1 MRTFETQIGRFEAC
15 FPICHMLCVLC
26 VFSSSFS
33 LGQEAQS
40 QRAQQFKKAHEWS
53 DPLTVPL
60 VLSGNFGELRG
71 NHFHT
76 GLDMKTQGREGLP
89 VRAATDGVLARVKMS
104 PWGYGN
110 ALYLEGPDGITTV
123 YAHLQRFAPEV
134 QAWAVARTYK
144 GRSMGLDA
152 TPPASAGLTF
162 QAGDTLGWS
171 GNSGGSGGPHLH
183 FEVRDT
189 PSQHPLNP
197 LQGWVTKTDS
207 RPPEAPTWWLE
218 SERGLVAIPAGG
230 VDTVVVDGEV
240 RVSIE
245 AYDRLD
251 GASNI
256 CGIHT
261 LNAVLKDRHG
271 NVQWVHQ
278 FGLDELNFSVNKD
291 MNAHTLF
298 PVWARERDQVHRVHR
313 LPGNRLGI
321 YGRSADNGFVA
332 VDSGEVASMECV
344 VSDVAGNQTSRTL
357 VMRGGA
363 SSLSWTKVEFDA
375 EAPQVVSAS
384 KVGALSAPQ
393 AALSWGN
400 QTFFEPTEVG
410 WYSDSTGMAAFVW
423 PEFEA
428 WRGQVDVMWAMPSP
442 QVMWGVSGAA
452 LLQEAWPTTHWVAVH
467 EVNGQIKHAVPAPVQ
482 DGVWHVALP
491 GGGAWRMVRDTLAP
505 KVIPYHSG
513 TPLVQGGDAVW
524 FVEDLLAGV
533 ETLTLTIDG
542 QWARLVWD
550 PKRNMVTYEADDDKH
565 PSGVPV
571 CVELRVSDE
580 VGNAA
585 AWSGTL
591 VWP

>member
-1 MRTFETQIGRFEAC
+1 MLWLWLCTGC
-15 FPICHMLCVLC
+15 VLCVLG

-33 LGQEAQS
+33 LGQVVQS
-40 QRAQQFKKAHEWS
+40 ERAQRFKATHEWT

-89 VRAATDGVLARVKMS
+89 VFAATDGVLARVKMS

-123 YAHLQRFAPEV
+123 YAHLQRFTPEV

-144 GRSMGLDA
+144 GRSLGLDA

-189 PSQHPLNP
+189 PTQHPLNP
-197 LQGWVTKTDS
+197 LQGWVAKSDS
-207 RPPEAPTWWLE
+207 RPPSAPTWWLE
-218 SERGLVAIPAGG
+218 SERGLVSVPTDGA
-230 VDTVVVDGEV
+230 DTVVVEGEV

-261 LNAVLKDRHG
+261 LEAVLKDG
-271 NVQWVHQ
+271 QGDVQWTHR

-298 PVWARERDQVHRVHR
+298 PVWKRERDQVHRLHR

-321 YGRSADNGFVA
+321 YGGGAASGVVA
-332 VDSGEVASMECV
+332 LDSGEVATLECKV
-344 VSDVAGNQTSRTL
+344 WDVAGNQTTRTL
-357 VMRGGA
+357 VLRGGA
-363 SSLSWTKVEFDA
+363 SALPWTGVEF
-375 EAPQVVSAS
+375 EGFSPQAMSPS
-384 KVGALSAPQ
+384 SSHTLSAPQ
-393 AALSWGN
+393 ATLSWDSK
-400 QTFFEPTEVG
+400 TFFEPTAVG
-410 WYSDSTGMAAFVW
+410 WRTDSTGLSAFVW

-428 WRGQVDVMWAMPSP
+428 WRGKVDVAWRMPSP
-442 QVMWGVSGAA
+442 EVVWGISGAA
-452 LLQEAWPTTHWVAVH
+452 LPQDAWPTADWVAVH
-467 EVNGQIKHAVPAPVQ
+467 EVGGQIKHAVPAEVQ
-482 DGVWHVALP
+482 EGTWRMALP
-491 GGGAWRMVRDTLAP
+491 SGGAWRMVRDTVAP

-550 PKRNMVTYEADDDKH
+550 PKRNMATYEAADARH
-565 PSGVPV
+565 PSGAPV
-571 CVELRVSDE
+571 
-580 VGNAA
+580 
-585 AWSGTL
+585 
-591 VWP
+591 

>member
-1 MRTFETQIGRFEAC
+1 M
-15 FPICHMLCVLC
+15 
-26 VFSSSFS
+26 
-33 LGQEAQS
+33 GQVVQS
-40 QRAQQFKKAHEWS
+40 ERAQQFKATHEWT

-76 GLDMKTQGREGLP
+76 GLDMKTEGREGLP
-89 VRAATDGVLARVKMS
+89 VLAATDGVLARVKMS

-123 YAHLQRFAPEV
+123 YAHLQRFTPEV

-144 GRSMGLDA
+144 GRSLGLDA
-152 TPPASAGLTF
+152 MPPASTGLTF

-189 PSQHPLNP
+189 PTQHPLNP
-197 LQGWVTKTDS
+197 LQGWVAKSDS
-207 RPPEAPTWWLE
+207 RPPSAPTWWLE
-218 SERGLVAIPAGG
+218 SERGLVSVPTDG
-230 VDTVVVDGEV
+230 VDTVVVEGEV

-261 LNAVLKDRHG
+261 LEAVLKDG
-271 NVQWVHQ
+271 QDDVQWTHR

-298 PVWARERDQVHRVHR
+298 PVWKRERDQVHRLHR

-321 YGRSADNGFVA
+321 YGGGAASGVVA
-332 VDSGEVASMECV
+332 LDSGEVATLECRV
-344 VSDVAGNQTSRTL
+344 WDVAGNQTARTL
-357 VMRGGA
+357 VLRGGA
-363 SSLSWTKVEFDA
+363 SALPWTDVEF
-375 EAPQVVSAS
+375 EGVSPQAVSPSAS
-384 KVGALSAPQ
+384 HTLSAPQ
-393 AALSWGN
+393 ATLSWDDK
-400 QTFFEPTEVG
+400 TFFEPTAVG
-410 WYSDSTGMAAFVW
+410 WRADSTGLSAFVW

-428 WRGQVDVMWAMPSP
+428 WRGKVDVAWKMPSRE
-442 QVMWGVSGAA
+442 VVWGISGAA
-452 LLQEAWPTTHWVAVH
+452 LPQDAWPTADWVAVH
-467 EVNGQIKHAVPAPVQ
+467 EVGGQIKHAVPAEVQ
-482 DGVWHVALP
+482 EGTWRMALP
-491 GGGAWRMVRDTLAP
+491 SGGAWRMVRDTVAP

-542 QWARLVWD
+542 QWARLLWD
-550 PKRNMVTYEADDDKH
+550 PKRNMATYEAADARH
-565 PSGVPV
+565 PSGAPV
-571 CVELRVSDE
+571 RVQLEVMDA

-585 AWSGTL
+585 TWSGTL

>member
-1 MRTFETQIGRFEAC
+1 
-15 FPICHMLCVLC
+15 MLCVLG
-26 VFSSSFS
+26 VFSSSPSF
-33 LGQEAQS
+33 GQVVLSE
-40 QRAQQFKKAHEWS
+40 RAQQFKATHQWT

-89 VRAATDGVLARVKMS
+89 VLAATDGVLVRVKMS

-110 ALYLEGPDGITTV
+110 ALYLEGPGGITTV
-123 YAHLQRFAPEV
+123 YAHLQRFTPEV

-144 GRSMGLDA
+144 GRSLGLDA

-189 PSQHPLNP
+189 PTQHPLNP
-197 LQGWVTKTDS
+197 LQGWVAKSDS
-207 RPPEAPTWWLE
+207 RPPSAPTWWLE
-218 SERGLVAIPAGG
+218 SERGLVSVPTDGA
-230 VDTVVVDGEV
+230 DTVVVEGEV

-261 LNAVLKDRHG
+261 LQAVLKDG
-271 NVQWVHQ
+271 QGDEQWTHR

-298 PVWARERDQVHRVHR
+298 PVWKRERDQVHRLHR

-321 YGRSADNGFVA
+321 YGGGAASGV
-332 VDSGEVASMECV
+332 VVLDSGEVATLECRV
-344 VSDVAGNQTSRTL
+344 WDVAGNQTAQTL
-357 VMRGGA
+357 VLRGGA
-363 SSLSWTKVEFDA
+363 SALPWTVVEFGGVS
-375 EAPQVVSAS
+375 PQAVSPSAS
-384 KVGALSAPQ
+384 NTLSAPQ
-393 AALSWGN
+393 ATLSWNGK
-400 QTFFEPTEVG
+400 TFFEPTAVG
-410 WYSDSTGMAAFVW
+410 WRADSTGLSAFVW

-428 WRGQVDVMWAMPSP
+428 WRGKVDVAWKMPSP
-442 QVMWGVSGAA
+442 EVVWGISGAA
-452 LLQEAWPTTHWVAVH
+452 LPQDAWPTADWVAVH
-467 EVNGQIKHAVPAPVQ
+467 EVGGQIKHAVPAEVQ
-482 DGVWHVALP
+482 EGTWRMALP
-491 GGGAWRMVRDTLAP
+491 SGGAWRMVRDTVAP
-505 KVIPYHSG
+505 KVIPYHSA

-550 PKRNMVTYEADDDKH
+550 PKRNMATYEAADARH
-565 PSGVPV
+565 PSGAPV
-571 CVELRVSDE
+571 RVLLEVMDA

-585 AWSGTL
+585 TWSGTL

>member
-1 MRTFETQIGRFEAC
+1 MRTFETQIGKFEAG
-15 FPICHMLCVLC
+15 FSICHMLCVLG

-33 LGQEAQS
+33 LGQGVQS
-40 QRAQQFKKAHEWS
+40 ERAQRFKATHEWT

-89 VRAATDGVLARVKMS
+89 VLAATDGVLARVKMS

-123 YAHLQRFAPEV
+123 YAHLQRFTPEV

-144 GRSMGLDA
+144 GRSLGLDA

-162 QAGDTLGWS
+162 HAGDTLGWS

-189 PSQHPLNP
+189 PTQHPLNP
-197 LQGWVTKTDS
+197 LQGWVAKSDL
-207 RPPEAPTWWLE
+207 RPPSAPTWWLE
-218 SERGLVAIPAGG
+218 SERGLVSVSTDGA
-230 VDTVVVDGEV
+230 DTVVVEGEV

-261 LNAVLKDRHG
+261 LKAVLKDG
-271 NVQWVHQ
+271 QGDVQWTHR

-298 PVWARERDQVHRVHR
+298 PVWKRERDQVHRLHR

-321 YGRSADNGFVA
+321 YGGGAASGVVA
-332 VDSGEVASMECV
+332 LDSGEVATLECKV
-344 VSDVAGNQTSRTL
+344 WDVAGNQTARTL
-357 VMRGGA
+357 VLRGGA
-363 SSLSWTKVEFDA
+363 STLPWTDVEF
-375 EAPQVVSAS
+375 EGVSPQAMSPSAS
-384 KVGALSAPQ
+384 LTLSAPQ
-393 AALSWGN
+393 ATLSWDGK
-400 QTFFEPTEVG
+400 TFFEPTAVG
-410 WYSDSTGMAAFVW
+410 WRADSTGLSAFVW

-428 WRGQVDVMWAMPSP
+428 WRGKVDVEWKMPSP
-442 QVMWGVSGAA
+442 EVVWGISGAA
-452 LLQEAWPTTHWVAVH
+452 LPQDVWPTADWVAVH
-467 EVNGQIKHAVPAPVQ
+467 EAASQIKHAVPAEVQ
-482 DGVWHVALP
+482 EGTWRMALP
-491 GGGAWRMVRDTLAP
+491 SGGAWRMVRDTVAP

-533 ETLTLTIDG
+533 ETLTLTLDG

-550 PKRNMVTYEADDDKH
+550 PKRNMATYEAADARH
-565 PSGVPV
+565 PSGAPV
-571 CVELRVSDE
+571 GVELEVTDA
-580 VGNAA
+580 VGNAVT
-585 AWSGTL
+585 WSGTL

>member
-1 MRTFETQIGRFEAC
+1 M
-15 FPICHMLCVLC
+15 
-26 VFSSSFS
+26 
-33 LGQEAQS
+33 GQGVQS
-40 QRAQQFKKAHEWS
+40 ERAQRFKATHEWT

-76 GLDMKTQGREGLP
+76 GLDMKTQGQEGLP
-89 VRAATDGVLARVKMS
+89 VLAATDGVLARVKMS

-123 YAHLQRFAPEV
+123 YAHLQRFTPEV

-144 GRSMGLDA
+144 GRSLGLDA

-189 PSQHPLNP
+189 PTQHPLNP
-197 LQGWVTKTDS
+197 LQGWVAKSDS
-207 RPPEAPTWWLE
+207 RPPSAPTWWLE
-218 SERGLVAIPAGG
+218 SERGLVSVPTDGA
-230 VDTVVVDGEV
+230 DTVVVEGEV

-261 LNAVLKDRHG
+261 LEAVLKDG
-271 NVQWVHQ
+271 QGDVQWTHR

-298 PVWARERDQVHRVHR
+298 PVWKRERDQVHRLHR

-321 YGRSADNGFVA
+321 YGGGAASGVVA
-332 VDSGEVASMECV
+332 LDSGEVATLECKV
-344 VSDVAGNQTSRTL
+344 WDVAGNQTARTL
-357 VMRGGA
+357 VLRGGA
-363 SSLSWTKVEFDA
+363 STLPWTDVEF
-375 EAPQVVSAS
+375 EGVSPQAMSPSAS
-384 KVGALSAPQ
+384 LTLSAPQ
-393 AALSWGN
+393 ATLSWDGK
-400 QTFFEPTEVG
+400 TFFEPTAVG
-410 WYSDSTGMAAFVW
+410 WRADSTGLSAFVW

-428 WRGQVDVMWAMPSP
+428 WRGKVDVEWKMPSP
-442 QVMWGVSGAA
+442 EVVWGISGAA
-452 LLQEAWPTTHWVAVH
+452 LPQDAWPTADWVAVH
-467 EVNGQIKHAVPAPVQ
+467 EVGGQIKHAVPAEVQ
-482 DGVWHVALP
+482 KGTWRMALP
-491 GGGAWRMVRDTLAP
+491 SGGEWRMVRDTVAP

-513 TPLVQGGDAVW
+513 SPLVQGGDAVW

-533 ETLTLTIDG
+533 ETLTLTLDG

-550 PKRNMVTYEADDDKH
+550 PKRNMATYEAADARH
-565 PSGVPV
+565 PSGAPV
-571 CVELRVSDE
+571 GVELEVTDA
-580 VGNAA
+580 VGNAVT
-585 AWSGTL
+585 WSGTL

>member
-1 MRTFETQIGRFEAC
+1 M
-15 FPICHMLCVLC
+15 
-26 VFSSSFS
+26 
-33 LGQEAQS
+33 GQVVQS
-40 QRAQQFKKAHEWS
+40 DRAQQFKATHEWT

-89 VRAATDGVLARVKMS
+89 VFAATDGVLARVKMS

-123 YAHLQRFAPEV
+123 YAHLQRFTPEV

-144 GRSMGLDA
+144 GRSLGLDA

-189 PSQHPLNP
+189 PTQHPLNP
-197 LQGWVTKTDS
+197 LQGWVAKSDS
-207 RPPEAPTWWLE
+207 RPPSAPTWWLE
-218 SERGLVAIPAGG
+218 SERGLVFVPTDGA
-230 VDTVVVDGEV
+230 DTVVVEGEV

-261 LNAVLKDRHG
+261 LEAVLKDG
-271 NVQWVHQ
+271 QGDVQWTHR

-298 PVWARERDQVHRVHR
+298 PVWKRERDQVHRLHR
-313 LPGNRLGI
+313 LPGNRLSI
-321 YGRSADNGFVA
+321 YGGGAASGVVA
-332 VDSGEVASMECV
+332 LDSGEVATLECKV
-344 VSDVAGNQTSRTL
+344 WDVAGNQTTRTL
-357 VMRGGA
+357 VLRGGA
-363 SSLSWTKVEFDA
+363 SALPWTGVEF
-375 EAPQVVSAS
+375 EGFSPQAMSPS
-384 KVGALSAPQ
+384 SSHTLSAPQ
-393 AALSWGN
+393 ATLSWDSK
-400 QTFFEPTEVG
+400 TFFELTAVG
-410 WYSDSTGMAAFVW
+410 WRTDSTGLSAFVW

-428 WRGQVDVMWAMPSP
+428 WRGKVDVAWRMPSP
-442 QVMWGVSGAA
+442 EVVWGISGAA
-452 LLQEAWPTTHWVAVH
+452 LPQDAWPTADWVAVH
-467 EVNGQIKHAVPAPVQ
+467 EVGGQIKHAVPAEVQ
-482 DGVWHVALP
+482 EGTWRMALP
-491 GGGAWRMVRDTLAP
+491 SGGAWRMVRDTVAP

-550 PKRNMVTYEADDDKH
+550 SKRNMATYEAADARH
-565 PSGVPV
+565 PSGAPV
-571 CVELRVSDE
+571 RVQLEVMDA

-585 AWSGTL
+585 TWSGTL

>member
-1 MRTFETQIGRFEAC
+1 M
-15 FPICHMLCVLC
+15 
-26 VFSSSFS
+26 
-33 LGQEAQS
+33 GQVVQS
-40 QRAQQFKKAHEWS
+40 ERAQQFKATHEWT

-89 VRAATDGVLARVKMS
+89 VLAATDGVLVRVKMS

-123 YAHLQRFAPEV
+123 YAHLQRFTPEV

-144 GRSMGLDA
+144 GRSLGLDA

-189 PSQHPLNP
+189 PTQHPLNP
-197 LQGWVTKTDS
+197 LQGWVAKSDS
-207 RPPEAPTWWLE
+207 RPPSAPTWWLE
-218 SERGLVAIPAGG
+218 SERGLVSVPTDGA
-230 VDTVVVDGEV
+230 DTVVVEGEV

-261 LNAVLKDRHG
+261 LQAVLKDG
-271 NVQWVHQ
+271 QGDEQWTHR

-298 PVWARERDQVHRVHR
+298 PVWAQERDQVHRLHR

-321 YGRSADNGFVA
+321 YGGGAVSGVVA
-332 VDSGEVASMECV
+332 LDSGEVATLECTV
-344 VSDVAGNQTSRTL
+344 WDVAGNQTARSMVL
-357 VMRGGA
+357 RGGV
-363 SSLSWTKVEFDA
+363 SGLSWTGVEF
-375 EAPQVVSAS
+375 EGAPPQIVSPS
-384 KVGALSAPQ
+384 ESLILSSPHAT
-393 AALSWGN
+393 LSWDDK
-400 QTFFEPTEVG
+400 TFFEPTEVG
-410 WYSDSTGMAAFVW
+410 WRVDSTGLSAFIW

-428 WRGQVDVMWAMPSP
+428 WRGNVDVAWMLPSP
-442 QVMWGVSGAA
+442 EVVWGVSGAA
-452 LLQEAWPTTHWVAVH
+452 LPHDAWPTAHWVAVH
-467 EVNGQIKHAVPAPVQ
+467 EVGGQIKHVVPAQVQ
-482 DGVWHVALP
+482 EETWHMALP
-491 GGGAWRMVRDTLAP
+491 SGGAWRMARDTVAP

-524 FVEDLLAGV
+524 FVQDLLAGV
-533 ETLTLTIDG
+533 ESLTLTIDG

-550 PKRNMVTYEADDDKH
+550 PKRNMATYEAADGRH
-565 PSGVPV
+565 PSGTPV
-571 CVELRVSDE
+571 RVELEVTDA

-585 AWSGTL
+585 TWFGTL
-591 VWP
+591 AWP

>member
-1 MRTFETQIGRFEAC
+1 MGQV
-15 FPICHMLCVLC
+15 VL
-26 VFSSSFS
+26 S
-33 LGQEAQS
+33 E
-40 QRAQQFKKAHEWS
+40 RAQQFKATHQWT

-89 VRAATDGVLARVKMS
+89 VLAATDGVLVRVKMS

-110 ALYLEGPDGITTV
+110 ALYREGPGGITTV
-123 YAHLQRFAPEV
+123 YAHLQRFTPEV

-144 GRSMGLDA
+144 GRSLGLDA

-189 PSQHPLNP
+189 PTQHPLNP
-197 LQGWVTKTDS
+197 LQGWVTKSDS
-207 RPPEAPTWWLE
+207 RPPSAPTWWLE
-218 SERGLVAIPAGG
+218 SERGLVSVPTDGA
-230 VDTVVVDGEV
+230 DTVVVEGEV

-261 LNAVLKDRHG
+261 LQAVLKDG
-271 NVQWVHQ
+271 QGDEQWTHR

-298 PVWARERDQVHRVHR
+298 PVWKRERDQVHRLHR

-321 YGRSADNGFVA
+321 YGGGAASGV
-332 VDSGEVASMECV
+332 VVLDSGEVATLECRV
-344 VSDVAGNQTSRTL
+344 WDVAGNQTARTL
-357 VMRGGA
+357 VLRGGA
-363 SSLSWTKVEFDA
+363 SALPWTVVEFGGVS
-375 EAPQVVSAS
+375 PQAVSPSAS
-384 KVGALSAPQ
+384 NTLSAPQ
-393 AALSWGN
+393 ATLSWNGK
-400 QTFFEPTEVG
+400 TFFEPTAVG
-410 WYSDSTGMAAFVW
+410 WRADSTGLSAFVW

-428 WRGQVDVMWAMPSP
+428 WRGKVDVAWKMPSP
-442 QVMWGVSGAA
+442 EVVWGISGAA
-452 LLQEAWPTTHWVAVH
+452 LPQDAWPTADWVAVH
-467 EVNGQIKHAVPAPVQ
+467 EVGGQIKHAVPAEVQ
-482 DGVWHVALP
+482 EGTWRMALP
-491 GGGAWRMVRDTLAP
+491 SGGAWRMVRDTVAP
-505 KVIPYHSG
+505 KVIPYHSA
-513 TPLVQGGDAVW
+513 TPLVQSGDAVW

-550 PKRNMVTYEADDDKH
+550 PKRNMATYEAADARH
-565 PSGVPV
+565 PSGAPV
-571 CVELRVSDE
+571 RVLLEVMDA

-585 AWSGTL
+585 TWSGTL

>member
-1 MRTFETQIGRFEAC
+1 M
-15 FPICHMLCVLC
+15 
-26 VFSSSFS
+26 
-33 LGQEAQS
+33 GQVVQS
-40 QRAQQFKKAHEWS
+40 DRAQQFKATHEWT

-89 VRAATDGVLARVKMS
+89 VFAATDGVLARVKMS

-123 YAHLQRFAPEV
+123 YAHLQRFTPEV

-144 GRSMGLDA
+144 GRSLGLDA

-189 PSQHPLNP
+189 PTQHPLNP
-197 LQGWVTKTDS
+197 LQGWVAKSDS
-207 RPPEAPTWWLE
+207 RPPSAPTWWLE
-218 SERGLVAIPAGG
+218 SERGLVFVPTDGA
-230 VDTVVVDGEV
+230 DTVVVEGEV

-261 LNAVLKDRHG
+261 LEAVLKDG
-271 NVQWVHQ
+271 QGDVQWTHR

-298 PVWARERDQVHRVHR
+298 PVWKRERDQVHRLHR

-321 YGRSADNGFVA
+321 YGGGAASGVVA
-332 VDSGEVASMECV
+332 LDSGEVATLECKV
-344 VSDVAGNQTSRTL
+344 WDVAGNQTTRTL
-357 VMRGGA
+357 VLRGGA
-363 SSLSWTKVEFDA
+363 SALPWTGVEF
-375 EAPQVVSAS
+375 EGFSPQAMSPS
-384 KVGALSAPQ
+384 SSHTLSAPQ
-393 AALSWGN
+393 ATLSWDSK
-400 QTFFEPTEVG
+400 TFFEPTAVG
-410 WYSDSTGMAAFVW
+410 WRTDSTGLSAFVW

-428 WRGQVDVMWAMPSP
+428 WRGKVDVAWRMPSP
-442 QVMWGVSGAA
+442 EVVWGISGAA
-452 LLQEAWPTTHWVAVH
+452 LPQDAWPTADWVAVH
-467 EVNGQIKHAVPAPVQ
+467 EVGGQIKHAVPAEVQ
-482 DGVWHVALP
+482 EGTWRMALP
-491 GGGAWRMVRDTLAP
+491 SGGAWRMVRDTVAP

-550 PKRNMVTYEADDDKH
+550 SKRNMATYEAADARH
-565 PSGVPV
+565 PSGAPV
-571 CVELRVSDE
+571 RVQLEVMDA

-585 AWSGTL
+585 TWSGTL

>member
-1 MRTFETQIGRFEAC
+1 MRTFETQIGRFEAD
-15 FPICHMLCVLC
+15 FSICHMLCVLG

-33 LGQEAQS
+33 LGQVVQS
-40 QRAQQFKKAHEWS
+40 ERAQRFKATHEWT

-76 GLDMKTQGREGLP
+76 GLDMKTQGQEGLP
-89 VRAATDGVLARVKMS
+89 VLAATDGVLARVKMS

-110 ALYLEGPDGITTV
+110 ALYLEGPVGITTV
-123 YAHLQRFAPEV
+123 YAHLQRFTPEV

-144 GRSMGLDA
+144 GRSLGLDA

-189 PSQHPLNP
+189 PTQHPLNP
-197 LQGWVTKTDS
+197 LQGWVAKSDS
-207 RPPEAPTWWLE
+207 RPPSAPTWWLE
-218 SERGLVAIPAGG
+218 SERGLVSVPSDGA
-230 VDTVVVDGEV
+230 DTVVVEGEV

-261 LNAVLKDRHG
+261 LEAVLKDG
-271 NVQWVHQ
+271 QDDVQWMHR

-298 PVWARERDQVHRVHR
+298 PVWKRERDQVHRLHR

-321 YGRSADNGFVA
+321 YGGGAASGVVA
-332 VDSGEVASMECV
+332 LDSGEVATLECRV
-344 VSDVAGNQTSRTL
+344 WDVAGNQTARTL
-357 VMRGGA
+357 VLRGGA
-363 SSLSWTKVEFDA
+363 SALPWTVVEFEGASPQA
-375 EAPQVVSAS
+375 ESPSALHT
-384 KVGALSAPQ
+384 LSAPQ
-393 AALSWGN
+393 ATLSWDDK
-400 QTFFEPTEVG
+400 TFFEPTAVG
-410 WYSDSTGMAAFVW
+410 WRTDSTGLSAFVW

-428 WRGQVDVMWAMPSP
+428 WRGKVDVAWKMPSP
-442 QVMWGVSGAA
+442 EVVWGISGAA
-452 LLQEAWPTTHWVAVH
+452 LPQDAWPTADWVAVH
-467 EVNGQIKHAVPAPVQ
+467 EVGGQVKHAVPAEVQ
-482 DGVWHVALP
+482 EGTWRMALP
-491 GGGAWRMVRDTLAP
+491 SGGAWRMVRDTVSP

-550 PKRNMVTYEADDDKH
+550 PKRNMATYEAADARH
-565 PSGVPV
+565 PSGAPV
-571 CVELRVSDE
+571 RVQLEVMDA

-585 AWSGTL
+585 TWSGTL

>member
-1 MRTFETQIGRFEAC
+1 
-15 FPICHMLCVLC
+15 MLCVLC
-26 VFSSSFS
+26 VFSSSIS
-33 LGQEAQS
+33 LGQGAQS
-40 QRAQQFKKAHEWS
+40 QRAQQFKAAHGWT

-89 VRAATDGVLARVKMS
+89 VLASTDGVLARVKMS

-110 ALYLEGPDGITTV
+110 ALYLEGPGGITTV
-123 YAHLQRFAPEV
+123 YAHLQRFAPDV

-197 LQGWVTKTDS
+197 LQGWVTKSDS
-207 RPPEAPTWWLE
+207 RPPSAPTWWLE
-218 SERGLVAIPAGG
+218 SERGLVSVPASGA
-230 VDTVVVDGEV
+230 DTVVVEDEV

-261 LNAVLKDRHG
+261 LQAVLKDGLGEVKWTHR
-271 NVQWVHQ
+271 

-298 PVWARERDQVHRVHR
+298 PVWKRERDQVHRLHR

-321 YGRSADNGFVA
+321 YAGASDGFVA
-332 VDSGEVASMECV
+332 LDSGEVATLECTV
-344 VSDVAGNQTSRTL
+344 WDVAGNETFRTL
-357 VMRGGA
+357 VLKGGA
-363 SSLSWTKVEFDA
+363 SALLWERVEFEGVA
-375 EAPQVVSAS
+375 PEVTSSSEALT
-384 KVGALSAPQ
+384 LSAPR
-393 AALSWGN
+393 AALSWDE
-400 QTFFEPTEVG
+400 QSFFEPTQVG
-410 WYSDSTGMAAFVW
+410 WRTDSTGLSAHVW

-428 WRGQVDVMWAMPSP
+428 WRGKADVTWPLPSP
-442 QVMWGVSGAA
+442 EVMWGASGAA
-452 LLQEAWPTTHWVAVH
+452 LPQDAWPTTHWVAVH
-467 EVNGQIKHAVPAPVQ
+467 EVEGQIKHAIPADVQ
-482 DGVWHVALP
+482 EGAWRMALP
-491 GGGAWRMVRDTLAP
+491 GGGAWRMVRDTVVP

-513 TPLVQGGDAVW
+513 TPLVRGGDAVW
-524 FVEDLLAGV
+524 FVEDLLSGV
-533 ETLTLTIDG
+533 DTMTLTIDG
-542 QWARLVWD
+542 QWTRLVWD
-550 PKRNMVTYEADDDKH
+550 PKRNMATYEASDDKH
-565 PSGVPV
+565 PSGAPV
-571 CVELRVSDE
+571 RVELEVTDA
-580 VGNAA
+580 VGNAVT
-585 AWSGTL
+585 WSGTL
-591 VWP
+591 LWP

>member
-1 MRTFETQIGRFEAC
+1 
-15 FPICHMLCVLC
+15 MLCVLG

-33 LGQEAQS
+33 LGQVVQS
-40 QRAQQFKKAHEWS
+40 ERAQRFKVTHEWT

-89 VRAATDGVLARVKMS
+89 VLAATDGVLARVKMS

-123 YAHLQRFAPEV
+123 YAHLQRFTPEV

-144 GRSMGLDA
+144 GRSLGLDA

-162 QAGDTLGWS
+162 HAGDTLGWS

-189 PSQHPLNP
+189 PTQHPLNP
-197 LQGWVTKTDS
+197 LQGWVAKSDS
-207 RPPEAPTWWLE
+207 RPPSAPTWWLE
-218 SERGLVAIPAGG
+218 SERGLVSVSTDGA
-230 VDTVVVDGEV
+230 DTVVVEGEV

-261 LNAVLKDRHG
+261 LKAVLKDG
-271 NVQWVHQ
+271 QGDVQWTHR

-298 PVWARERDQVHRVHR
+298 PVWKRERDQVHRLHR

-321 YGRSADNGFVA
+321 YGGGAASGVVA
-332 VDSGEVASMECV
+332 LDSGEVATLECKV
-344 VSDVAGNQTSRTL
+344 WDVAGNQTARTL
-357 VMRGGA
+357 VLRGGA
-363 SSLSWTKVEFDA
+363 STLPWTDVEF
-375 EAPQVVSAS
+375 EGVSPQAMSPSAS
-384 KVGALSAPQ
+384 LTLSAPQ
-393 AALSWGN
+393 ATLSWDGK
-400 QTFFEPTEVG
+400 TFFEPTAVG
-410 WYSDSTGMAAFVW
+410 WRADSTGLSAFVW

-428 WRGQVDVMWAMPSP
+428 WRGKVDVEWKMPSP
-442 QVMWGVSGAA
+442 EVVWGISGAA
-452 LLQEAWPTTHWVAVH
+452 LPQDAWPTADWVAVH
-467 EVNGQIKHAVPAPVQ
+467 EVGGQIKHAVPAEVQ
-482 DGVWHVALP
+482 KGTWRMALP
-491 GGGAWRMVRDTLAP
+491 SGGEWRMVRDTVAP

-513 TPLVQGGDAVW
+513 SPLVQGGDAVW

-533 ETLTLTIDG
+533 ETLTLTLDG

-550 PKRNMVTYEADDDKH
+550 PKRNMATYEAADARH
-565 PSGVPV
+565 PSGAPV
-571 CVELRVSDE
+571 GVELEVTDA
-580 VGNAA
+580 VGNAVT
-585 AWSGTL
+585 WSGTL

>member
-1 MRTFETQIGRFEAC
+1 
-15 FPICHMLCVLC
+15 MLCVLC

-33 LGQEAQS
+33 LGQGGQS
-40 QRAQQFKKAHEWS
+40 QRAQQFKATHGWA

-89 VRAATDGVLARVKMS
+89 VLASTDGVLARVKMS

-110 ALYLEGPDGITTV
+110 ALYLEGPEGITTV

-144 GRSMGLDA
+144 GRSLGLDA

-197 LQGWVTKTDS
+197 LQGWVTKSDS
-207 RPPEAPTWWLE
+207 RPPSAPTWWLE
-218 SERGLVAIPAGG
+218 SERGLVAIPAKG
-230 VDTVVVDGEV
+230 VDTVVVEEEV

-261 LNAVLKDRHG
+261 LHAVLNNSLGDVMWTHR
-271 NVQWVHQ
+271 

-298 PVWARERDQVHRVHR
+298 SVWTRERDQVHRIHR
-313 LPGNRLGI
+313 LSGNRLGI
-321 YGRSADNGFVA
+321 YAGDSEGV
-332 VDSGEVASMECV
+332 VSLDSGDVATLECTV
-344 VSDVAGNQTSRTL
+344 WDVAGNQTTRTL
-357 VMRGGA
+357 VLQGGA
-363 SSLSWTKVEFDA
+363 SVLSWTGVER
-375 EAPQVVSAS
+375 EGTSPQVSS
-384 KVGALSAPQ
+384 PSESLTLSSPQ
-393 AALSWGN
+393 VNLAWDK
-400 QTFFEPTEVG
+400 QCFFEPTEVG
-410 WYSDSTGMAAFVW
+410 WRSDSTGLSAYVW

-428 WRGQVDVMWAMPSP
+428 WRGKVDVVWTLPRP
-442 QVMWGVSGAA
+442 GVMWGMSGAA
-452 LLQEAWPTTHWVAVH
+452 LPQDARPTTHWVAVH
-467 EVNGQIKHAVPAPVQ
+467 EVEGQIKHAVPAQVQ
-482 DGVWHVALP
+482 EGAWRMALP
-491 GGGAWRMVRDTLAP
+491 CGGAWRMVRDTVAP

-513 TPLVQGGDAVW
+513 TPLVRGGDAVW

-533 ETLTLTIDG
+533 DRLTLTIDG

-550 PKRNMVTYEADDDKH
+550 PKRNMATYEASDDKH
-565 PSGVPV
+565 LTGTPV
-571 CVELRVSDE
+571 RVELVVTDE

-585 AWSGTL
+585 TWSGTL

>member
-1 MRTFETQIGRFEAC
+1 
-15 FPICHMLCVLC
+15 MLCVLC

-33 LGQEAQS
+33 LGQVVQS
-40 QRAQQFKKAHEWS
+40 ERAQQFKATHEWT

-89 VRAATDGVLARVKMS
+89 VLAATDGVLARVKMS

-123 YAHLQRFAPEV
+123 YAHLQRFNPEV

-144 GRSMGLDA
+144 GRSLGLDA

-189 PSQHPLNP
+189 PTQHPLNP
-197 LQGWVTKTDS
+197 LQGWVAKSDS
-207 RPPEAPTWWLE
+207 RPPSAPTWWLE
-218 SERGLVAIPAGG
+218 SERGLVSVPTDGA
-230 VDTVVVDGEV
+230 DTVVVEGEV

-261 LNAVLKDRHG
+261 LKAVLKDG
-271 NVQWVHQ
+271 QGDVQWTHR

-298 PVWARERDQVHRVHR
+298 PVWKRERDQVHRLHR

-321 YGRSADNGFVA
+321 YGGGAASGVVA
-332 VDSGEVASMECV
+332 LDSGEVATLECRV
-344 VSDVAGNQTSRTL
+344 WDVAGNQTTRTL
-357 VMRGGA
+357 VLRGGA
-363 SSLSWTKVEFDA
+363 SALPWTGVEF
-375 EAPQVVSAS
+375 EGISPQAVSPSAS
-384 KVGALSAPQ
+384 HTLSAPQ
-393 AALSWGN
+393 ATLSWDGK
-400 QTFFEPTEVG
+400 TFFEPTAVG
-410 WYSDSTGMAAFVW
+410 WRTDSTGLSAFVW

-428 WRGQVDVMWAMPSP
+428 WRGKVDVAWRMPSHE
-442 QVMWGVSGAA
+442 VVWGISGAA
-452 LLQEAWPTTHWVAVH
+452 LPQDAWPTADWVAVH
-467 EVNGQIKHAVPAPVQ
+467 EVGGQIKHAVPAEVQ
-482 DGVWHVALP
+482 EGTWRMALP
-491 GGGAWRMVRDTLAP
+491 SGGAWRMVRDTVAP
-505 KVIPYHSG
+505 KVIPYHSA

-550 PKRNMVTYEADDDKH
+550 PKRNMATYEAADARH
-565 PSGVPV
+565 PSGAPV
-571 CVELRVSDE
+571 RVQLEVMDA

-585 AWSGTL
+585 TWSGTL

>member
-1 MRTFETQIGRFEAC
+1 
-15 FPICHMLCVLC
+15 MLCVLC
-26 VFSSSFS
+26 VFSSSIS
-33 LGQEAQS
+33 LGQGAQS
-40 QRAQQFKKAHEWS
+40 QRAKQFKAAHGWTH
-53 DPLTVPL
+53 PLTVPL

-89 VRAATDGVLARVKMS
+89 VLASTDGVLARVKMS

-110 ALYLEGPDGITTV
+110 ALYLEGPGGITTV
-123 YAHLQRFAPEV
+123 YAHLQRFAPDV

-197 LQGWVTKTDS
+197 LQGWVTKSDS
-207 RPPEAPTWWLE
+207 RPPSAPTWWLE
-218 SERGLVAIPAGG
+218 SERGLVTVPANGM
-230 VDTVVVDGEV
+230 DTVVVEDEV
-240 RVSIE
+240 RVSVE

-261 LNAVLKDRHG
+261 LQAVLRDGLGDVKWTHR
-271 NVQWVHQ
+271 

-298 PVWARERDQVHRVHR
+298 PVWKRERDQVHRLHR

-321 YGRSADNGFVA
+321 YAGAPDGFVA
-332 VDSGEVASMECV
+332 VDSGEVVTLECTV
-344 VSDVAGNQTSRTL
+344 WDVAGNETFRTL
-357 VMRGGA
+357 VLKGGA
-363 SSLSWTKVEFDA
+363 SALLWERVEFEGVA
-375 EAPQVVSAS
+375 PEVTSSSEALT
-384 KVGALSAPQ
+384 LSAPR
-393 AALSWGN
+393 ATLSWDA
-400 QTFFEPTEVG
+400 QSFFEPTKVG
-410 WYSDSTGMAAFVW
+410 WRTDSMGLSAHVW

-428 WRGQVDVMWAMPSP
+428 WRGKVDVTWPLPSP
-442 QVMWGVSGAA
+442 EVMWGASGAA
-452 LLQEAWPTTHWVAVH
+452 LPQDAWPTTHWVAVH
-467 EVNGQIKHAVPAPVQ
+467 EVEGQIKHAIPADVKE
-482 DGVWHVALP
+482 GAWHMALP
-491 GGGAWRMVRDTLAP
+491 GGGAWRMVRDTVAP

-513 TPLVQGGDAVW
+513 TPLVRGGDAVW
-524 FVEDLLAGV
+524 FVEDLLSGV
-533 ETLTLTIDG
+533 DTMTLTIDG
-542 QWARLVWD
+542 QWTRLVWD
-550 PKRNMVTYEADDDKH
+550 PKRNMATYEASDGKH
-565 PSGVPV
+565 PSGAPV
-571 CVELRVSDE
+571 RVELEVTDA
-580 VGNAA
+580 VGNAVT
-585 AWSGTL
+585 WSGTL
-591 VWP
+591 LWP

>member
-1 MRTFETQIGRFEAC
+1 M
-15 FPICHMLCVLC
+15 
-26 VFSSSFS
+26 
-33 LGQEAQS
+33 GQVAQS
-40 QRAQQFKKAHEWS
+40 QRAKQFKTTHEWT

-89 VRAATDGVLARVKMS
+89 VLASTDGVLARVKMS

-123 YAHLQRFAPEV
+123 YAHLQGFAPEV
-134 QAWAVARTYK
+134 QAWAVARMYK
-144 GRSMGLDA
+144 GRSLGLDA
-152 TPPASAGLTF
+152 MPPASAGLTF
-162 QAGDTLGWS
+162 QCGDTLGWS

-197 LQGWVTKTDS
+197 LQGWVAKSDS
-207 RPPEAPTWWLE
+207 WPPSAPTWWLE
-218 SERGLVAIPAGG
+218 SERGLVSMPANGQ
-230 VDTVVVDGEV
+230 DTVVVEDEV

-245 AYDRLD
+245 AHDRLD

-261 LNAVLKDRHG
+261 LHAVLTDG
-271 NVQWVHQ
+271 QGDVQWTHR

-291 MNAHTLF
+291 MNAHTLY
-298 PVWARERDQVHRVHR
+298 PVWAQERDQVHRLHR

-321 YGRSADNGFVA
+321 YAGASEGTVA
-332 VDSGEVASMECV
+332 LDSGEVATLDCTV
-344 VSDVAGNQTSRTL
+344 WDVAGNQTARTL
-357 VMRGGA
+357 VLRGGA
-363 SSLSWTKVEFDA
+363 SALPWTGMEFEGASPQVMSPSVSLTLSASQATLSWDDK
-375 EAPQVVSAS
+375 
-384 KVGALSAPQ
+384 
-393 AALSWGN
+393 
-400 QTFFEPTEVG
+400 TFFEPTEVG
-410 WYSDSTGMAAFVW
+410 WRVDSTGLSAFVW

-428 WRGQVDVMWAMPSP
+428 WRGKVDVAWKMPSP
-442 QVMWGVSGAA
+442 EVVWGVSGAA
-452 LLQEAWPTTHWVAVH
+452 LPQDARPTTQWVSVH
-467 EVNGQIKHAVPAPVQ
+467 EVEGQIKHAVPAQVQ
-482 DGVWHVALP
+482 EGTWRMALP

-513 TPLVQGGDAVW
+513 TPLVRGGDAVW

-542 QWARLVWD
+542 RWARLVWD
-550 PKRNMVTYEADDDKH
+550 PKRNMVTYEASDGRH
-565 PSGVPV
+565 PSGTPV
-571 CVELRVSDE
+571 RAELEVTDA
-580 VGNAA
+580 VGNVAS
-585 AWSGTL
+585 WSGTL
-591 VWP
+591 AWP

>member
-1 MRTFETQIGRFEAC
+1 MRTFETQIGRFEAD
-15 FPICHMLCVLC
+15 FSICHMLCVLG

-33 LGQEAQS
+33 LGQVVQS
-40 QRAQQFKKAHEWS
+40 ERAQRFKATHEWT

-76 GLDMKTQGREGLP
+76 GLDMKTQGQEGLP
-89 VRAATDGVLARVKMS
+89 VLAATDGVLARVKMS

-110 ALYLEGPDGITTV
+110 ALYLEGPVGITTV
-123 YAHLQRFAPEV
+123 YAHLQRFTPEV

-144 GRSMGLDA
+144 GRSLGLDA

-189 PSQHPLNP
+189 PTQHPLNP
-197 LQGWVTKTDS
+197 LQGWVATSDS
-207 RPPEAPTWWLE
+207 RPPSAPTWWLE
-218 SERGLVAIPAGG
+218 SERGLVSVPTDGA
-230 VDTVVVDGEV
+230 DTVVVEGEV

-261 LNAVLKDRHG
+261 LEAVLKDG
-271 NVQWVHQ
+271 QDDVQWTHR

-298 PVWARERDQVHRVHR
+298 PVWKRERDQVHRLHR

-321 YGRSADNGFVA
+321 YGGDAASGVVA
-332 VDSGEVASMECV
+332 LDSGEVATLECRV
-344 VSDVAGNQTSRTL
+344 WDVAGNQTARTL
-357 VMRGGA
+357 VLRGGA
-363 SSLSWTKVEFDA
+363 SALPWTVVEFEGASPQA
-375 EAPQVVSAS
+375 ESPSALHT
-384 KVGALSAPQ
+384 LSAPQ
-393 AALSWGN
+393 ATLSWDDK
-400 QTFFEPTEVG
+400 TFFEPTAVG
-410 WYSDSTGMAAFVW
+410 WRTDSTGLSAFVW

-428 WRGQVDVMWAMPSP
+428 WRGKVDVAWKMPSP
-442 QVMWGVSGAA
+442 EVVWGISGAA
-452 LLQEAWPTTHWVAVH
+452 LPQDAWPTADWVAVH
-467 EVNGQIKHAVPAPVQ
+467 EVGGQVKHAVPAEVQ
-482 DGVWHVALP
+482 EGTWRMALP
-491 GGGAWRMVRDTLAP
+491 SGGAWRMVRDTVSP

-550 PKRNMVTYEADDDKH
+550 PKRNMATYEAADARH
-565 PSGVPV
+565 PSGAPV
-571 CVELRVSDE
+571 RVQLDVMDA

-585 AWSGTL
+585 TWSGTL

>member
-1 MRTFETQIGRFEAC
+1 M
-15 FPICHMLCVLC
+15 
-26 VFSSSFS
+26 
-33 LGQEAQS
+33 GQVVQS
-40 QRAQQFKKAHEWS
+40 ERAQQFKATHEWT

-89 VRAATDGVLARVKMS
+89 VFAATDGVLARVKMS

-123 YAHLQRFAPEV
+123 YAHLQRFTPEV

-144 GRSMGLDA
+144 GRSLGLDA

-189 PSQHPLNP
+189 PTQHPLNP
-197 LQGWVTKTDS
+197 LQGWVAKSDS
-207 RPPEAPTWWLE
+207 RPPSAPTWWLE
-218 SERGLVAIPAGG
+218 SERGLVFVPTDGA
-230 VDTVVVDGEV
+230 DTVVVEGEV

-261 LNAVLKDRHG
+261 LEAVLKDG
-271 NVQWVHQ
+271 QGDVQWTHR

-298 PVWARERDQVHRVHR
+298 PVWKRERDQVHRLHR

-321 YGRSADNGFVA
+321 YGGGAASGVVA
-332 VDSGEVASMECV
+332 LDSGEVATLECKV
-344 VSDVAGNQTSRTL
+344 WDVAGNQTTRTL
-357 VMRGGA
+357 VLRGGA
-363 SSLSWTKVEFDA
+363 SALPWTGVEF
-375 EAPQVVSAS
+375 EGFSPQAMSPS
-384 KVGALSAPQ
+384 SSHTLSAPQ
-393 AALSWGN
+393 ATLSWDSK
-400 QTFFEPTEVG
+400 TFFEPTAVG
-410 WYSDSTGMAAFVW
+410 WRTDSTGLSAFVW

-428 WRGQVDVMWAMPSP
+428 WRGKVDVAWRMPSP
-442 QVMWGVSGAA
+442 EVVWGISGAA
-452 LLQEAWPTTHWVAVH
+452 LPQDAWPTADWVAVH
-467 EVNGQIKHAVPAPVQ
+467 EVGGQIKHAVPAEVQ
-482 DGVWHVALP
+482 EGTWRMALP
-491 GGGAWRMVRDTLAP
+491 SGGAWRMVRDTVAP

-550 PKRNMVTYEADDDKH
+550 SKRNMATYEAADARH
-565 PSGVPV
+565 PSGAPV
-571 CVELRVSDE
+571 RVQLEVMDA

-585 AWSGTL
+585 TWSGTL

>member
-1 MRTFETQIGRFEAC
+1 M
-15 FPICHMLCVLC
+15 
-26 VFSSSFS
+26 
-33 LGQEAQS
+33 GQVVQS
-40 QRAQQFKKAHEWS
+40 ERAQRFKATHEWT

-76 GLDMKTQGREGLP
+76 GLDMKTEGREGLP
-89 VRAATDGVLARVKMS
+89 VLAATDGVLARVKMS

-123 YAHLQRFAPEV
+123 YAHLQRFTPEV

-144 GRSMGLDA
+144 GRSLGLDA
-152 TPPASAGLTF
+152 MPPASTGLTF

-189 PSQHPLNP
+189 PTQHPLNP
-197 LQGWVTKTDS
+197 LQGWVAKSDS
-207 RPPEAPTWWLE
+207 RPPSAPTWWLE
-218 SERGLVAIPAGG
+218 SERGLVSVPTDG
-230 VDTVVVDGEV
+230 VDTVVVEGEV

-261 LNAVLKDRHG
+261 LEAVLKDG
-271 NVQWVHQ
+271 QDDVQWTHR

-298 PVWARERDQVHRVHR
+298 PVWKRERDQVHRLHR

-321 YGRSADNGFVA
+321 YGGGAASGVVA
-332 VDSGEVASMECV
+332 LDSGEVATLECRV
-344 VSDVAGNQTSRTL
+344 WDVAGNQTARTL
-357 VMRGGA
+357 VLRGGA
-363 SSLSWTKVEFDA
+363 SALPWTGVEF
-375 EAPQVVSAS
+375 EGVSPQAVSPSAS
-384 KVGALSAPQ
+384 HTLSAPQ
-393 AALSWGN
+393 ATLSWDGK
-400 QTFFEPTEVG
+400 TFFEPTAVG
-410 WYSDSTGMAAFVW
+410 WRADSTGLSAFVW

-428 WRGQVDVMWAMPSP
+428 WRGKVDVAWKMPSP
-442 QVMWGVSGAA
+442 EVVWGISGAA
-452 LLQEAWPTTHWVAVH
+452 LPQDAWPTVDWVAVH
-467 EVNGQIKHAVPAPVQ
+467 EVGGQVKHAVPAEVQ
-482 DGVWHVALP
+482 EGTWRMALP
-491 GGGAWRMVRDTLAP
+491 SGGAWRMVRDTVAP

-550 PKRNMVTYEADDDKH
+550 PKRNMATYEAADARH
-565 PSGVPV
+565 PSGAPV
-571 CVELRVSDE
+571 RVQLEVMDA

-585 AWSGTL
+585 TWSGTL

>member
-1 MRTFETQIGRFEAC
+1 M
-15 FPICHMLCVLC
+15 
-26 VFSSSFS
+26 
-33 LGQEAQS
+33 GQVVQS
-40 QRAQQFKKAHEWS
+40 ERAQQFKATHEWT

-89 VRAATDGVLARVKMS
+89 VLAATDGVLARVKMS

-110 ALYLEGPDGITTV
+110 ALYLEGPVGITTV
-123 YAHLQRFAPEV
+123 YAHLQRFTPEV

-144 GRSMGLDA
+144 GRSLGLDA

-189 PSQHPLNP
+189 PTQHPLNP
-197 LQGWVTKTDS
+197 LQGWVAKSDS
-207 RPPEAPTWWLE
+207 RPPSAPTWWLE
-218 SERGLVAIPAGG
+218 SERGLVSVPTDGA
-230 VDTVVVDGEV
+230 DTVVVEGEV

-261 LNAVLKDRHG
+261 LEAVLKDG
-271 NVQWVHQ
+271 QDDVQWTHR

-298 PVWARERDQVHRVHR
+298 PVWKRERDQVHRLHR

-321 YGRSADNGFVA
+321 YGGGAASGVVA
-332 VDSGEVASMECV
+332 LDSGEVATLECRV
-344 VSDVAGNQTSRTL
+344 WDVAGNQTTRTL
-357 VMRGGA
+357 VLRGGVSA
-363 SSLSWTKVEFDA
+363 LPWTGVEF
-375 EAPQVVSAS
+375 EGISPQAVSPSAS
-384 KVGALSAPQ
+384 HTLSAPQ
-393 AALSWGN
+393 ATLSWDGK
-400 QTFFEPTEVG
+400 TFFEPTAVG
-410 WYSDSTGMAAFVW
+410 WRTDSTGLSAFVW

-428 WRGQVDVMWAMPSP
+428 WRGKVDVAWKMPSP
-442 QVMWGVSGAA
+442 EVVWGISGAA
-452 LLQEAWPTTHWVAVH
+452 LPQDAWPTADWVAVH
-467 EVNGQIKHAVPAPVQ
+467 EVGGQVKHAVPAEVQ
-482 DGVWHVALP
+482 EGTWRMALP
-491 GGGAWRMVRDTLAP
+491 SGGEWRMVRDTVSP

-550 PKRNMVTYEADDDKH
+550 PKRNMATYEAADARH
-565 PSGVPV
+565 PSGAPV
-571 CVELRVSDE
+571 RVQLEVMDA

-585 AWSGTL
+585 TWSGTL

>member
-1 MRTFETQIGRFEAC
+1 M
-15 FPICHMLCVLC
+15 
-26 VFSSSFS
+26 
-33 LGQEAQS
+33 GQVVQS
-40 QRAQQFKKAHEWS
+40 ERAQQFKATHEWT

-89 VRAATDGVLARVKMS
+89 VLAATDGVLARVKMS

-123 YAHLQRFAPEV
+123 YAHLQRFNPEV

-144 GRSMGLDA
+144 GRSLGLDA

-189 PSQHPLNP
+189 PTQHPLNP
-197 LQGWVTKTDS
+197 LQGWVAKSDS
-207 RPPEAPTWWLE
+207 RPPSAPTWWLE
-218 SERGLVAIPAGG
+218 SERGLVSVPTDGA
-230 VDTVVVDGEV
+230 DTVVVEGEV

-261 LNAVLKDRHG
+261 LKAVLKDG
-271 NVQWVHQ
+271 QGDVQWTHR

-298 PVWARERDQVHRVHR
+298 PVWKRERDQVHRLHR

-321 YGRSADNGFVA
+321 YGGGAASGVVA
-332 VDSGEVASMECV
+332 LDSGEVATLECRV
-344 VSDVAGNQTSRTL
+344 WDVAGNQTTRTL
-357 VMRGGA
+357 VLRGGA
-363 SSLSWTKVEFDA
+363 SALPWTGVEF
-375 EAPQVVSAS
+375 EGISPQAVSPSAS
-384 KVGALSAPQ
+384 HTLSAPQ
-393 AALSWGN
+393 ATLSWDGK
-400 QTFFEPTEVG
+400 TFFEPTAVG
-410 WYSDSTGMAAFVW
+410 WRTDSTGLSAFVW

-428 WRGQVDVMWAMPSP
+428 WRGKVDVAWRMPSHE
-442 QVMWGVSGAA
+442 VVWGISGAA
-452 LLQEAWPTTHWVAVH
+452 LPQDAWPTADWVAVH
-467 EVNGQIKHAVPAPVQ
+467 EVGGQIKHAVPAEVQ
-482 DGVWHVALP
+482 EGTWRMALP
-491 GGGAWRMVRDTLAP
+491 SGGAWRMVRDTVAP
-505 KVIPYHSG
+505 KVIPYHSA

-550 PKRNMVTYEADDDKH
+550 PKRNMATYEAADARH
-565 PSGVPV
+565 PSGAPV
-571 CVELRVSDE
+571 RVQLEVMDA

-585 AWSGTL
+585 TWSGTL

>member
-1 MRTFETQIGRFEAC
+1 MGQV
-15 FPICHMLCVLC
+15 VL
-26 VFSSSFS
+26 S
-33 LGQEAQS
+33 E
-40 QRAQQFKKAHEWS
+40 RAQQFKATHQWT

-89 VRAATDGVLARVKMS
+89 VLAATDGVLVRVKMS

-110 ALYLEGPDGITTV
+110 ALYLEGPGGITTV
-123 YAHLQRFAPEV
+123 YAHLQRFTPEV

-144 GRSMGLDA
+144 GRSLGLDA

-189 PSQHPLNP
+189 PTQHPLNP
-197 LQGWVTKTDS
+197 LQGWVTKSDS
-207 RPPEAPTWWLE
+207 RPPSAPTWWLE
-218 SERGLVAIPAGG
+218 SERGLVSVPTDGA
-230 VDTVVVDGEV
+230 DTVVVEGEV

-261 LNAVLKDRHG
+261 LQAVLKDG
-271 NVQWVHQ
+271 QGDEQWTHR

-298 PVWARERDQVHRVHR
+298 PVWKRERDQVHRLHR
-313 LPGNRLGI
+313 LPGNRLSI
-321 YGRSADNGFVA
+321 YGGGAASGV
-332 VDSGEVASMECV
+332 VVLDSGEVATLECRV
-344 VSDVAGNQTSRTL
+344 WDVAGNQTARTL
-357 VMRGGA
+357 VLRGGA
-363 SSLSWTKVEFDA
+363 SALPWTVVEFGGVS
-375 EAPQVVSAS
+375 PQAVSPSAS
-384 KVGALSAPQ
+384 NTLSAPQ
-393 AALSWGN
+393 ATLSWNGK
-400 QTFFEPTEVG
+400 TFFEPTAVG
-410 WYSDSTGMAAFVW
+410 WRADSTGLSAFVW

-428 WRGQVDVMWAMPSP
+428 WRGKVDVAWKMPSP
-442 QVMWGVSGAA
+442 EVVWGISGAA
-452 LLQEAWPTTHWVAVH
+452 LPQDAWPTADWVAVH
-467 EVNGQIKHAVPAPVQ
+467 EVGGQIKHAVPAEVQ
-482 DGVWHVALP
+482 EGTWRMALP
-491 GGGAWRMVRDTLAP
+491 SGGAWRMVRDTVAP
-505 KVIPYHSG
+505 KVIPYHSA

-550 PKRNMVTYEADDDKH
+550 PKRNMATYEAADARH
-565 PSGVPV
+565 PSGAPV
-571 CVELRVSDE
+571 RVLLEVMDA

-585 AWSGTL
+585 TWSGTL

>member
-1 MRTFETQIGRFEAC
+1 MGQV
-15 FPICHMLCVLC
+15 VL
-26 VFSSSFS
+26 S
-33 LGQEAQS
+33 E
-40 QRAQQFKKAHEWS
+40 RAQQFKATHQWT

-89 VRAATDGVLARVKMS
+89 VLAATDGVLVRVKMS

-110 ALYLEGPDGITTV
+110 ALYLEGPGGITTV
-123 YAHLQRFAPEV
+123 YAHLQRFTPEV

-144 GRSMGLDA
+144 GRSLGLDA

-189 PSQHPLNP
+189 PTQHPLNP
-197 LQGWVTKTDS
+197 LQGWVAKSDS
-207 RPPEAPTWWLE
+207 RPPSAPTWWLE
-218 SERGLVAIPAGG
+218 SERGLVSVPTDGA
-230 VDTVVVDGEV
+230 DTVVVEGEV

-261 LNAVLKDRHG
+261 LQAVLKDG
-271 NVQWVHQ
+271 QGDEQWTHR

-298 PVWARERDQVHRVHR
+298 PVWKRERDQVHRLHR

-321 YGRSADNGFVA
+321 YGGGAASGV
-332 VDSGEVASMECV
+332 VVLDSGEVATLECRV
-344 VSDVAGNQTSRTL
+344 WDVAGNQTARTL
-357 VMRGGA
+357 VLRGGA
-363 SSLSWTKVEFDA
+363 SALPWTVVEFGGLS
-375 EAPQVVSAS
+375 PQAVSPSAS
-384 KVGALSAPQ
+384 NTLSAPQ
-393 AALSWGN
+393 ATLSWNGK
-400 QTFFEPTEVG
+400 TFFEPTAVG
-410 WYSDSTGMAAFVW
+410 WRADSTGLSAFVW

-428 WRGQVDVMWAMPSP
+428 WRGKVDVAWKMPSP
-442 QVMWGVSGAA
+442 EVVWGISGAA
-452 LLQEAWPTTHWVAVH
+452 LPQDAWPTADWVAVH
-467 EVNGQIKHAVPAPVQ
+467 EVGGQIKHAVPAEVQ
-482 DGVWHVALP
+482 EGTWRMALP
-491 GGGAWRMVRDTLAP
+491 SGGAWRMVRDTVAP
-505 KVIPYHSG
+505 KVIPYHSA

-550 PKRNMVTYEADDDKH
+550 PKRNMATYEAADARH
-565 PSGVPV
+565 PSGAPV
-571 CVELRVSDE
+571 RVLLEVMDA

-585 AWSGTL
+585 TWSGTL

>member
-1 MRTFETQIGRFEAC
+1 MRTFETQIGRFEAD
-15 FPICHMLCVLC
+15 FSICHMLCVLG

-33 LGQEAQS
+33 LGQVVQNE
-40 QRAQQFKKAHEWS
+40 RAQRFKATHEWT

-76 GLDMKTQGREGLP
+76 GLDMKTQGQEGLP
-89 VRAATDGVLARVKMS
+89 VLAATDGVLARVKMS

-123 YAHLQRFAPEV
+123 YAHLQRFTPEV

-144 GRSMGLDA
+144 GRWLGLDA

-189 PSQHPLNP
+189 PTQHPLNP
-197 LQGWVTKTDS
+197 LQGWVAKSDS
-207 RPPEAPTWWLE
+207 RPPSAPTWWLE
-218 SERGLVAIPAGG
+218 SERGLVSVPSDGA
-230 VDTVVVDGEV
+230 DTVVVEGEV

-261 LNAVLKDRHG
+261 LEAVLKDG
-271 NVQWVHQ
+271 QDDVQWTHR

-298 PVWARERDQVHRVHR
+298 PVWKRERDQVHRLHR
-313 LPGNRLGI
+313 LPGNRLDI
-321 YGRSADNGFVA
+321 YGGGAASGVVA
-332 VDSGEVASMECV
+332 LDSGEVATLECRV
-344 VSDVAGNQTSRTL
+344 WDVAGNQTARTL
-357 VMRGGA
+357 VLRGGA
-363 SSLSWTKVEFDA
+363 SALPWTVVEFEGASPQA
-375 EAPQVVSAS
+375 ESPSALHT
-384 KVGALSAPQ
+384 LSAPQ
-393 AALSWGN
+393 ATLSWDDK
-400 QTFFEPTEVG
+400 TFFEPTAVG
-410 WYSDSTGMAAFVW
+410 WRSDSTGLSAFVW

-428 WRGQVDVMWAMPSP
+428 WRGKVDVAWKMPSP
-442 QVMWGVSGAA
+442 EVVWGISGAA
-452 LLQEAWPTTHWVAVH
+452 LPQDAWPTVDWVAVH
-467 EVNGQIKHAVPAPVQ
+467 EVGGQVKHAIPAEVQ
-482 DGVWHVALP
+482 EGTWRMALP
-491 GGGAWRMVRDTLAP
+491 SGGAWRMVRDTVAP

-550 PKRNMVTYEADDDKH
+550 PKRNMATYEATDARH
-565 PSGVPV
+565 PSGAPV
-571 CVELRVSDE
+571 RVQLEVMDA

-585 AWSGTL
+585 TWSGTL

>member
-1 MRTFETQIGRFEAC
+1 MRTFETQIGRFEAR
-15 FPICHMLCVLC
+15 FSICHMLCVLG

-33 LGQEAQS
+33 LGQVVQGE
-40 QRAQQFKKAHEWS
+40 RAQQFKATHEWT

-89 VRAATDGVLARVKMS
+89 VLAATDGVLARVKMS

-123 YAHLQRFAPEV
+123 YAHLQRFTPEV

-144 GRSMGLDA
+144 GRSLGLDA

-189 PSQHPLNP
+189 PTQHPLNP
-197 LQGWVTKTDS
+197 LQGWVAKSDS
-207 RPPEAPTWWLE
+207 RPPSAPTWWLE
-218 SERGLVAIPAGG
+218 SERGLVFVPTDGA
-230 VDTVVVDGEV
+230 DTVVVEGEV
-240 RVSIE
+240 RISIE

-261 LNAVLKDRHG
+261 LEAVLKDG
-271 NVQWVHQ
+271 QGDVQWTHR

-298 PVWARERDQVHRVHR
+298 PVWKRERDQVHRLHR

-321 YGRSADNGFVA
+321 YGGGAASGVVA
-332 VDSGEVASMECV
+332 LDSGEVATLECRV
-344 VSDVAGNQTSRTL
+344 WDVAGNQTTRTL
-357 VMRGGA
+357 VLRGGA
-363 SSLSWTKVEFDA
+363 SALPWTGVEF
-375 EAPQVVSAS
+375 EGVSPQAMSPS
-384 KVGALSAPQ
+384 SSHTLSAPQ
-393 AALSWGN
+393 ATLSWDSK
-400 QTFFEPTEVG
+400 TFFEPTAVG
-410 WYSDSTGMAAFVW
+410 WRTDSTGLSAFVW

-428 WRGQVDVMWAMPSP
+428 WRGKVDVAWRMPSP
-442 QVMWGVSGAA
+442 EVVWGISGAA
-452 LLQEAWPTTHWVAVH
+452 LPQDAWPTADWVAVH
-467 EVNGQIKHAVPAPVQ
+467 EVGGQIKHAVPAEVQ
-482 DGVWHVALP
+482 EGTWRMALP
-491 GGGAWRMVRDTLAP
+491 SGGAWRMVRDTVAP

-550 PKRNMVTYEADDDKH
+550 PKRNMATYEAADARH
-565 PSGVPV
+565 PSGAPV
-571 CVELRVSDE
+571 RVQLEVMDA

-585 AWSGTL
+585 TWSGTL

>member
-1 MRTFETQIGRFEAC
+1 M
-15 FPICHMLCVLC
+15 
-26 VFSSSFS
+26 
-33 LGQEAQS
+33 GQVVQS
-40 QRAQQFKKAHEWS
+40 ERAQQFKATHEWT

-89 VRAATDGVLARVKMS
+89 VLAATDGVLARIKMS

-123 YAHLQRFAPEV
+123 YAHLQRFTPEV

-144 GRSMGLDA
+144 GRSLGLDA

-189 PSQHPLNP
+189 PTQHPLNP
-197 LQGWVTKTDS
+197 LQGWVAKSDS
-207 RPPEAPTWWLE
+207 RPPSAPTWWLE
-218 SERGLVAIPAGG
+218 SERGLVSVPANG
-230 VDTVVVDGEV
+230 VDTVVVEGEV

-261 LNAVLKDRHG
+261 LEAVLKDG
-271 NVQWVHQ
+271 NDDEQWTHR

-298 PVWARERDQVHRVHR
+298 PVWKRERDQVHRLHR

-321 YGRSADNGFVA
+321 YGEGAVSGVVA
-332 VDSGEVASMECV
+332 LDSGEVATLECRV
-344 VSDVAGNQTSRTL
+344 WDVAGNQTARTL
-357 VMRGGA
+357 VLRGGA
-363 SSLSWTKVEFDA
+363 SALPWTVVEF
-375 EAPQVVSAS
+375 EGVSPQSVSPSAS
-384 KVGALSAPQ
+384 HTLSAPQ
-393 AALSWGN
+393 ATLSWNGK
-400 QTFFEPTEVG
+400 TFFEPTAVG
-410 WYSDSTGMAAFVW
+410 WRADSTGLSAFVW

-428 WRGQVDVMWAMPSP
+428 WRGKMDVAWTMPSP
-442 QVMWGVSGAA
+442 EVVWGISGAA
-452 LLQEAWPTTHWVAVH
+452 LPQDAWPTADWVAVH
-467 EVNGQIKHAVPAPVQ
+467 EVGGQIKHAIPAEVQ
-482 DGVWHVALP
+482 EGAWRMALP
-491 GGGAWRMVRDTLAP
+491 SGGAWRMVRDTVAP

-550 PKRNMVTYEADDDKH
+550 PKRNMATYEAADGRH
-565 PSGVPV
+565 PSGAPV
-571 CVELRVSDE
+571 RVQLEVMDA

-585 AWSGTL
+585 TWSGTL

>member
-1 MRTFETQIGRFEAC
+1 MRTFETQIGRFEAD
-15 FPICHMLCVLC
+15 FSICHMLCVLG

-33 LGQEAQS
+33 LGQVVQS
-40 QRAQQFKKAHEWS
+40 ERAQRFKATHKWT

-76 GLDMKTQGREGLP
+76 GLDMKTQGQEGLP
-89 VRAATDGVLARVKMS
+89 VLAATDGVLARVKMS

-110 ALYLEGPDGITTV
+110 ALYLEGPVGITTV
-123 YAHLQRFAPEV
+123 YAHLQRFTPEV

-144 GRSMGLDA
+144 GRSLGLDA

-189 PSQHPLNP
+189 PTQHPLNP
-197 LQGWVTKTDS
+197 LQGWVAKSDS
-207 RPPEAPTWWLE
+207 RPPSAPTWWLE
-218 SERGLVAIPAGG
+218 SERGLVSVPTDGA
-230 VDTVVVDGEV
+230 DTVVVEGEV

-261 LNAVLKDRHG
+261 LEAVLKDG
-271 NVQWVHQ
+271 QDDVQWTHR

-298 PVWARERDQVHRVHR
+298 PVWKRERDQVHRLHR

-321 YGRSADNGFVA
+321 YGGGAASGVVA
-332 VDSGEVASMECV
+332 LDSGEVATLECRV
-344 VSDVAGNQTSRTL
+344 WDVAGNQTARTL
-357 VMRGGA
+357 VLRGGA
-363 SSLSWTKVEFDA
+363 SALPWTVVEFEGASPQA
-375 EAPQVVSAS
+375 ESPSALHT
-384 KVGALSAPQ
+384 LSAPQ
-393 AALSWGN
+393 ATLSWDDK
-400 QTFFEPTEVG
+400 TFFEPTAVG
-410 WYSDSTGMAAFVW
+410 WRTDSTGLSAFVW

-428 WRGQVDVMWAMPSP
+428 WRGKVDVAWKMPSP
-442 QVMWGVSGAA
+442 EVVWGISGAA
-452 LLQEAWPTTHWVAVH
+452 LPQDAWPTADWVAVH
-467 EVNGQIKHAVPAPVQ
+467 EVGGQVKHAVPAEVQ
-482 DGVWHVALP
+482 EGTWRMALP
-491 GGGAWRMVRDTLAP
+491 SGGAWRMVRDTVSP

-550 PKRNMVTYEADDDKH
+550 PKRNMATYEAADARH
-565 PSGVPV
+565 PSGAPV
-571 CVELRVSDE
+571 RVQLEVMDV

-585 AWSGTL
+585 TWSGTL

>member
-1 MRTFETQIGRFEAC
+1 M
-15 FPICHMLCVLC
+15 
-26 VFSSSFS
+26 
-33 LGQEAQS
+33 
-40 QRAQQFKKAHEWS
+40 
-53 DPLTVPL
+53 PL

-76 GLDMKTQGREGLP
+76 GLDMKTQGQEGLP
-89 VRAATDGVLARVKMS
+89 VLAATDGVLARVKMS

-110 ALYLEGPDGITTV
+110 ALYLEGPVGITTV
-123 YAHLQRFAPEV
+123 YAHLQRFTPEV

-144 GRSMGLDA
+144 GRSLGLDA

-189 PSQHPLNP
+189 PTQHPLNP
-197 LQGWVTKTDS
+197 LQGWVAKSDS
-207 RPPEAPTWWLE
+207 RPPSAPTWWLE
-218 SERGLVAIPAGG
+218 SERGLVSVPTDGA
-230 VDTVVVDGEV
+230 DTVVVEGEV

-261 LNAVLKDRHG
+261 LEAVLKDG
-271 NVQWVHQ
+271 QDDVQWTHR

-298 PVWARERDQVHRVHR
+298 PVWKRERDQVHRLHR

-321 YGRSADNGFVA
+321 YGGGAASGVVA
-332 VDSGEVASMECV
+332 LDSGEVATLECRV
-344 VSDVAGNQTSRTL
+344 WDVAGNQTARTL
-357 VMRGGA
+357 VLRGGA
-363 SSLSWTKVEFDA
+363 SALPWTVVEFEGASPQA
-375 EAPQVVSAS
+375 ESPSALHT
-384 KVGALSAPQ
+384 LSAPQ
-393 AALSWGN
+393 ATLSWDDK
-400 QTFFEPTEVG
+400 TFFEPTAVG
-410 WYSDSTGMAAFVW
+410 WRTDSTGLSAFVW

-428 WRGQVDVMWAMPSP
+428 WRGKVDVAWKMPSP
-442 QVMWGVSGAA
+442 EVVWGISGAA
-452 LLQEAWPTTHWVAVH
+452 LPQDAWPTADWVAVH
-467 EVNGQIKHAVPAPVQ
+467 EVGGQVKHAVPAEVQ
-482 DGVWHVALP
+482 EGTWRMALP
-491 GGGAWRMVRDTLAP
+491 SGGAWRMVRDTVSP

-550 PKRNMVTYEADDDKH
+550 PKRNMATYEAADARH
-565 PSGVPV
+565 PSGAPV
-571 CVELRVSDE
+571 RVQLEVMDA

-585 AWSGTL
+585 TWSGTL

>member
-1 MRTFETQIGRFEAC
+1 MGQVVQSERT
-15 FPICHMLCVLC
+15 
-26 VFSSSFS
+26 
-33 LGQEAQS
+33 
-40 QRAQQFKKAHEWS
+40 QQFKATHEWT

-89 VRAATDGVLARVKMS
+89 VLAATDGVLARVKMS

-123 YAHLQRFAPEV
+123 YAHLQRFTPEV

-144 GRSMGLDA
+144 GRSLGLDA

-162 QAGDTLGWS
+162 HAGDTLGWS

-189 PSQHPLNP
+189 PTQHPLNP
-197 LQGWVTKTDS
+197 LQGWVAKSDS
-207 RPPEAPTWWLE
+207 RPPSAPTWWLE
-218 SERGLVAIPAGG
+218 SERGLVSVPTDGA
-230 VDTVVVDGEV
+230 DTVVVEGEV

-261 LNAVLKDRHG
+261 LEAVLKDG
-271 NVQWVHQ
+271 QGDVQWTHR

-298 PVWARERDQVHRVHR
+298 PVWKRERDQVHRLHR

-321 YGRSADNGFVA
+321 YEGGAASGVVA
-332 VDSGEVASMECV
+332 LDSGEGATLKCMVW
-344 VSDVAGNQTSRTL
+344 DVAGNQTVRTL
-357 VMRGGA
+357 VLRGGA
-363 SSLSWTKVEFDA
+363 SALQWTGVEF
-375 EAPQVVSAS
+375 EGVSPQAVSPSAS
-384 KVGALSAPQ
+384 HTLSAPQ
-393 AALSWGN
+393 ATLSWDDK
-400 QTFFEPTEVG
+400 TFFEPTAVG
-410 WYSDSTGMAAFVW
+410 WRTDSTGLSAFVW

-428 WRGQVDVMWAMPSP
+428 WRGKVDVAWKMPSP
-442 QVMWGVSGAA
+442 DVVWGISGAA
-452 LLQEAWPTTHWVAVH
+452 LPQDAWPTADWVAVH
-467 EVNGQIKHAVPAPVQ
+467 EVGGQVKHAVPAEVQ
-482 DGVWHVALP
+482 EGTWRMALP
-491 GGGAWRMVRDTLAP
+491 SGGAWRMVRDTVAP

-533 ETLTLTIDG
+533 ETLTLTLDG
-542 QWARLVWD
+542 QWARVVWD
-550 PKRNMVTYEADDDKH
+550 PKRNMATYEAADARH
-565 PSGVPV
+565 PSGAPV
-571 CVELRVSDE
+571 RVDLE
-580 VGNAA
+580 VTDAVGNAA
-585 AWSGTL
+585 TWSGTM

>member
-1 MRTFETQIGRFEAC
+1 
-15 FPICHMLCVLC
+15 MLCVLG
-26 VFSSSFS
+26 VFSSSPSF
-33 LGQEAQS
+33 GQVVLSE
-40 QRAQQFKKAHEWS
+40 RAQQFKATHQWT

-89 VRAATDGVLARVKMS
+89 VLAATDGVLVRVKMS

-110 ALYLEGPDGITTV
+110 ALYLEGPGGITTV
-123 YAHLQRFAPEV
+123 YAHLQRFTPEV

-144 GRSMGLDA
+144 GRSLGLDA

-189 PSQHPLNP
+189 PTQHPLNP
-197 LQGWVTKTDS
+197 LQGWVTKSDS
-207 RPPEAPTWWLE
+207 RPPSAPTWWLE
-218 SERGLVAIPAGG
+218 SERGLVSVPTDGA
-230 VDTVVVDGEV
+230 DTVVVEGEV

-261 LNAVLKDRHG
+261 LQAVLKDG
-271 NVQWVHQ
+271 QGDEQWTHR

-298 PVWARERDQVHRVHR
+298 PVWKRERDQVHRLHR

-321 YGRSADNGFVA
+321 YGGGAASGV
-332 VDSGEVASMECV
+332 VVLDSGEVATLECRV
-344 VSDVAGNQTSRTL
+344 WDVAGNQTAQTL
-357 VMRGGA
+357 VLRGGA
-363 SSLSWTKVEFDA
+363 SALPWTVVEFGGVS
-375 EAPQVVSAS
+375 PQAVSPSAS
-384 KVGALSAPQ
+384 NTLSAPQ
-393 AALSWGN
+393 ATLSWNGK
-400 QTFFEPTEVG
+400 TFFEPTAVG
-410 WYSDSTGMAAFVW
+410 WRADSTGLSAFVW

-428 WRGQVDVMWAMPSP
+428 WRGKVDVAWKMPSP
-442 QVMWGVSGAA
+442 EVVWGISGAA
-452 LLQEAWPTTHWVAVH
+452 LPQDAWPTADWVAVH
-467 EVNGQIKHAVPAPVQ
+467 EVGGQIKHAVPAEVQ
-482 DGVWHVALP
+482 EGTWRMALP
-491 GGGAWRMVRDTLAP
+491 SGGAWRMVRDTVAP
-505 KVIPYHSG
+505 KVIPYHSA

-550 PKRNMVTYEADDDKH
+550 PKRNMATYEAADARH
-565 PSGVPV
+565 LSGAPV
-571 CVELRVSDE
+571 RVLLEVMDA

-585 AWSGTL
+585 TWSGTL

>member
-1 MRTFETQIGRFEAC
+1 
-15 FPICHMLCVLC
+15 MLCVLC
-26 VFSSSFS
+26 VFSSSSS
-33 LGQEAQS
+33 LGQGAQS
-40 QRAQQFKKAHEWS
+40 HRAKQFKAAHRWT
-53 DPLTVPL
+53 DPLSVPL

-76 GLDMKTQGREGLP
+76 GLDMKTQGQEGLP
-89 VRAATDGVLARVKMS
+89 VLASTDGVLARVKMS

-123 YAHLQRFAPEV
+123 YAHLQRFAPDV

-144 GRSMGLDA
+144 GRSLGLDA

-197 LQGWVTKTDS
+197 LQGWVTKSDS
-207 RPPEAPTWWLE
+207 SPPSAPTWWLE
-218 SERGLVAIPAGG
+218 SERGLVSVPANG
-230 VDTVVVDGEV
+230 VDTVVVEDKV

-261 LNAVLKDRHG
+261 LRADLKDGQGDVLWTHR
-271 NVQWVHQ
+271 

-298 PVWARERDQVHRVHR
+298 PVWKRERDQVHRLHR
-313 LPGNRLGI
+313 LSGNRLGI
-321 YGRSADNGFVA
+321 YAGSPDGLVA
-332 VDSGEVASMECV
+332 LDSGEVATLECTV
-344 VSDVAGNQTSRTL
+344 QDVAGNETFQTL
-357 VMRGGA
+357 VLRGGA
-363 SSLSWTKVEFDA
+363 SALLWERMEFQGV
-375 EAPQVVSAS
+375 APQVTSPSEALT
-384 KVGALSAPQ
+384 LSAPQ
-393 AALSWGN
+393 ATLYWEEK
-400 QTFFEPTEVG
+400 TFFEPAEVG
-410 WYSDSTGMAAFVW
+410 WRSDSSGLSAFVW

-428 WRGQVDVMWAMPSP
+428 WRGKVDVVWTLPSP
-442 QVMWGVSGAA
+442 AVMWGLSGAA
-452 LLQEAWPTTHWVAVH
+452 LPQDARPTTHWVAVH
-467 EVNGQIKHAVPAPVQ
+467 EVEDQIKHVVPAQVQ
-482 DGVWHVALP
+482 EGAWRMSLP
-491 GGGAWRMVRDTLAP
+491 GGGSWRMVRDTVAP

-513 TPLVQGGDAVW
+513 TPLVRGGDAVW

-533 ETLTLTIDG
+533 NTLTLTIDG

-550 PKRNMVTYEADDDKH
+550 PKRNMATYEASDDKH
-565 PSGVPV
+565 PSGTPV
-571 CVELRVSDE
+571 RVELEVTDE

-585 AWSGTL
+585 TWSGTL

>member
-1 MRTFETQIGRFEAC
+1 M
-15 FPICHMLCVLC
+15 
-26 VFSSSFS
+26 
-33 LGQEAQS
+33 GQVVQS
-40 QRAQQFKKAHEWS
+40 ERAQQFKATHEWT

-89 VRAATDGVLARVKMS
+89 VLAATDGVLARIKMS

-123 YAHLQRFAPEV
+123 YAHLQRFTPEV

-144 GRSMGLDA
+144 GRSLGLDA
-152 TPPASAGLTF
+152 APPASAGLTF

-189 PSQHPLNP
+189 PTQHPLNP
-197 LQGWVTKTDS
+197 LQGWVAKSDS
-207 RPPEAPTWWLE
+207 RPPSAPTWWLE
-218 SERGLVAIPAGG
+218 SERGLVSVPTDGA
-230 VDTVVVDGEV
+230 DTVVVEGEV

-261 LNAVLKDRHG
+261 LEAVLKDG
-271 NVQWVHQ
+271 QDDVQWTHR
-278 FGLDELNFSVNKD
+278 FELDELNFSVNKD

-298 PVWARERDQVHRVHR
+298 PVWKRERDQVHRLHR

-321 YGRSADNGFVA
+321 YGGGAASGVVA
-332 VDSGEVASMECV
+332 LDSGEVAMLECRV
-344 VSDVAGNQTSRTL
+344 WDVAGNQTTRTL
-357 VMRGGA
+357 VLRGGA
-363 SSLSWTKVEFDA
+363 SALPWTGAEFEGVSPQA
-375 EAPQVVSAS
+375 ESPSALHT
-384 KVGALSAPQ
+384 LSAPQ
-393 AALSWGN
+393 ATLSWDGK
-400 QTFFEPTEVG
+400 TFFEPTAVG
-410 WYSDSTGMAAFVW
+410 WRADSTGLSAFVW

-428 WRGQVDVMWAMPSP
+428 WRGEVDVAWKMPSP
-442 QVMWGVSGAA
+442 EVVWGISGAA
-452 LLQEAWPTTHWVAVH
+452 LPQDAWPTANWVAVH
-467 EVNGQIKHAVPAPVQ
+467 EVGGQIKHAIPAEVQ
-482 DGVWHVALP
+482 EGTWRMALP
-491 GGGAWRMVRDTLAP
+491 SGGAWRMVRDTVAP
-505 KVIPYHSG
+505 KVIPYHSA

-550 PKRNMVTYEADDDKH
+550 PKRNMATYEAADARH
-565 PSGVPV
+565 PSGAQV
-571 CVELRVSDE
+571 RVQLEVMDA

-585 AWSGTL
+585 TWSGTL

>member
-1 MRTFETQIGRFEAC
+1 MGQV
-15 FPICHMLCVLC
+15 VL
-26 VFSSSFS
+26 S
-33 LGQEAQS
+33 E
-40 QRAQQFKKAHEWS
+40 RAQQFKATHQWT

-89 VRAATDGVLARVKMS
+89 VLAATDGVLVRVKMS

-110 ALYLEGPDGITTV
+110 ALYLEGPGGITTV
-123 YAHLQRFAPEV
+123 YAHLQRFTPEV

-144 GRSMGLDA
+144 GRSLGLDA

-189 PSQHPLNP
+189 PTQHPLNP
-197 LQGWVTKTDS
+197 LQGWVAKSDS
-207 RPPEAPTWWLE
+207 RPPSAPTWWLE
-218 SERGLVAIPAGG
+218 SERGLVSVPTDGA
-230 VDTVVVDGEV
+230 DTVVVEGEV

-261 LNAVLKDRHG
+261 LQAVLKDG
-271 NVQWVHQ
+271 QGDEQWTHR

-298 PVWARERDQVHRVHR
+298 PVWKRERDQVHRLHR

-321 YGRSADNGFVA
+321 YGGGAASGV
-332 VDSGEVASMECV
+332 VVLDSGEVATLECRV
-344 VSDVAGNQTSRTL
+344 WDVAGNQTARTL
-357 VMRGGA
+357 VLRGGA
-363 SSLSWTKVEFDA
+363 SALPWTVVEFGGVS
-375 EAPQVVSAS
+375 PQAVSPSAS
-384 KVGALSAPQ
+384 NTLSAPQ
-393 AALSWGN
+393 ATLSWNGK
-400 QTFFEPTEVG
+400 TFFEPTAVG
-410 WYSDSTGMAAFVW
+410 WRADSTGLSAFVW

-428 WRGQVDVMWAMPSP
+428 WRGKVDVAWKMPSP
-442 QVMWGVSGAA
+442 EVVWGISGAA
-452 LLQEAWPTTHWVAVH
+452 LPQDAWPTADWVAVH
-467 EVNGQIKHAVPAPVQ
+467 EVGGQIKHAVPAEVQ
-482 DGVWHVALP
+482 EGTWRMALP
-491 GGGAWRMVRDTLAP
+491 SGGAWRMVRDTVAP
-505 KVIPYHSG
+505 KVIPYHSA

-550 PKRNMVTYEADDDKH
+550 PKRNMATYEAADARH
-565 PSGVPV
+565 PSGAPV
-571 CVELRVSDE
+571 RVLLEVMDA

-585 AWSGTL
+585 TWSGTL